1 MCRGETSWPVRLL
14 VDGTP
19 DLENVTDAL
28 RTGPY
33 GKCVYES
40 DNDVCDY
47 QVRTSLLIYC
57 ESDSRRST
65 FLGG

>member
-1 MCRGETSWPVRLL
+1 MCRGETGWPVRPL
-14 VDGTP
+14 VDGIP
-19 DLENVTDAL
+19 DLENVTGAL

-40 DNDVCDY
+40 DNDVCDH
-47 QVRTSLLIYC
+47 QVRISLLIYC
-57 ESDSRRST
+57 EDSRQST